1 MKKQSLESAS
11 VAAPKAAPPSTP
23 VRPAG
28 DAAPP
33 PSLIDALKNSA
44 THKDQ
49 IIQRRIGAATEPE
62 TISTKSRQVERT
74 SCPEE

>member
-1 MKKQSLESAS
+1 MKKQSLESAPI
-11 VAAPKAAPPSTP
+11 AAPKAAPPSTP
-23 VRPAG
+23 VRRAG
-28 DAAPP
+28 DDAPP

-49 IIQRRIGAATEPE
+49 IIQRRIGTATEPE
-62 TISTKSRQVERT
+62 KISTKSRQVGRT